1 MRDPN
6 LFMRKAAVVVLAALF
21 FLTACQTTGPD
32 DPDKKA
38 KQGANIGAAV
48 GAIAGA
54 IIGHQTGDSRT
65 GAVIGAAAGAVIGG
79 QIGHNMDEQE
89 KQLHQIPNVVV
100 TRPGQSE
107 IAVELPSDVLF
118 DYNSAELRPEALSML
133 NDVAANL
140 SHYSNERVDVEGYT
154 DATGAEMSNQDL
166 SQRRADAVASYLIDH
181 GVLARNIFAR
191 GWGASHPKAANDTP
205 EGRQINRRV
214 EIHIHAQ

>member
-1 MRDPN
+1 M
-6 LFMRKAAVVVLAALF
+6 
-21 FLTACQTTGPD
+21 
-32 DPDKKA
+32 
-38 KQGANIGAAV
+38 
-48 GAIAGA
+48 
-54 IIGHQTGDSRT
+54 
-65 GAVIGAAAGAVIGG
+65 
-79 QIGHNMDEQE
+79 
-89 KQLHQIPNVVV
+89 

-181 GVLARNIFAR
+181 GVLARNIFSR
-191 GWGASHPKAANDTP
+191 REAACLAKQQSD
-205 EGRQINRRV
+205 GRSTG
-214 EIHIHAQ
+214 